1 MDNHRSLNAD
11 LGVRAGARSGD
22 RDGQGSPSP
31 TVWRKRLYLDG
42 PVEAGIVTSAVR
54 YDPGAESPHHTHPG
68 GEEVFVLEGE
78 FEDEFG
84 AYPART

>member
-1 MDNHRSLNAD
+1 MPIFGSAQLHGPETWTGNPAHRQPY
-11 LGVRAGARSGD
+11 GVSVFTSTD
-22 RDGQGSPSP
+22 RWKPALSHRP
-31 TVWRKRLYLDG
+31 
-42 PVEAGIVTSAVR
+42 

-68 GEEVFVLEGE
+68 GEEVFVLGGG

>member
-1 MDNHRSLNAD
+1 MDNHTSLNAD
-11 LGVRAGARSGD
+11 LRVRAVARSGYM
-22 RDGQGSPSP
+22 DGQPNPSP

-68 GEEVFVLEGE
+68 GEEVFVLEGG